1 MTNRLKTRIAAG
13 ETTIGG
19 WLSIPSPIV
28 ADAMA
33 SLGFDWIAVDLEHGT
48 MGVDAAAAVF
58 IACERH
64 GCVPMARLPSAD
76 PYLARRLL
84 DAGAGGLVVPVVE
97 SAEAFAAFARH
108 CAYPHAGGRR
118 GVGLSRANQWGA
130 RFQTYLD
137 DFRPVLVPQIETA
150 KGVAAADA
158 LAALPEVDALFLGP
172 YDLSA
177 DLGRAGDF
185 STPEFIAA
193 SKAVLDAC
201 ARHGKAPGGHQVK
214 PDRTE
219 LVAKIAEGF
228 RFVAYGSDVL
238 AMRHA
243 LAEFRG

>member
-1 MTNRLKTRIAAG
+1 MTKSLKARIAAG

-28 ADAMA
+28 ADALA
-33 SLGFDWIAVDLEHGT
+33 SLGFDWIAVDMEHGT
-48 MGVDAAAAVF
+48 MGVDAAAAAF

-64 GCVPMARLPSAD
+64 GCAPLARMPSAD

-84 DAGAGGLVVPVVE
+84 DAGAVGLVVPVVE
-97 SAEAFAAFARH
+97 SAAAFQDFARH
-108 CAYPHAGGRR
+108 CVYPHAGGRR

-130 RFQTYLD
+130 HFQGYLD
-137 DFRPVLVPQIETA
+137 TFSPVLVPQIETA
-150 KGVAAADA
+150 AGVAAAAA

-185 STPEFIAA
+185 STPAFVAA
-193 SKAVLDAC
+193 QKEVRAAC
-201 ARHGKAPGGHQVK
+201 ARHGKAPGAHQVK
-214 PDRTE
+214 PDLRE
-219 LVAKIAEGF
+219 LATRLEEGF
-228 RFVAYGSDVL
+228 RFVAYGSDMI

-243 LAEFRG
+243 LEGFR